1 VAERLRADGLRGVI
15 DLMRAEPSD
24 SEVARWGCDAL
35 YTTMLGNPEAR
46 ARALEAGVIELV
58 VARMAADSWHEDL
71 QLKAC
76 WVLLALAPTHGGEIG
91 ERGGVEAVVTG
102 MQRNTTAHDLQVAAV
117 KLLSLLTLDPTG
129 ANLKRARLASAIT
142 VVKAVVR
149 AHTEDGT
156 LQYRGINLL
165 ERLEPGCTVSMAKV
179 NMVRSASM
187 RAEEMVLGLKSFAR
201 QASSRNPA
209 SSSRGIAGGVSDA
222 EVRAAN
228 AAAIAEVDELA
239 ELVEEGDSDAEGA
252 APGGA
257 RKPAAPAAAAGG
269 TKHPPPPPPR
279 LTTSNAEHTTVGTAS
294 AATATASARHAGE
307 GKEGDAPPA
316 AAAPATSPGPASL
329 PGAVNV
335 SPGPGSHPSS
345 PASSRPASPT
355 TGGAA
360 AASS

>member
-1 VAERLRADGLRGVI
+1 
-15 DLMRAEPSD
+15 
-24 SEVARWGCDAL
+24 
-35 YTTMLGNPEAR
+35 
-46 ARALEAGVIELV
+46 
-58 VARMAADSWHEDL
+58 
-71 QLKAC
+71 
-76 WVLLALAPTHGGEIG
+76 
-91 ERGGVEAVVTG
+91 

-117 KLLSLLTLDPTG
+117 KLLSALTLDPTG

-165 ERLEPGCTVSMAKV
+165 ERLEPGCTASMAKV

-209 SSSRGIAGGVSDA
+209 SSSRGVVGGVSDA
-222 EVRAAN
+222 DVRAAN

-252 APGGA
+252 APVGA
-257 RKPAAPAAAAGG
+257 RKPAAPAAGA
-269 TKHPPPPPPR
+269 TKQPPPPPPR
-279 LTTSNAEHTTVGTAS
+279 LTTSNAEHTAVSTVS
-294 AATATASARHAGE
+294 AATASARPAGE
-307 GKEGDAPPA
+307 GKEGDAAPA
-316 AAAPATSPGPASL
+316 AAAPAISPGPASL

-360 AASS
+360 TASS